1 MGGATQLG
9 LGEVDSPRRD
19 VGSPCEAVRAYS
31 ARLRDPVKATNDE
44 YGLGCTLL
52 KAHPKTCSPLFAC
65 GGSGEGRGFG
75 GRLLVAIL
83 GVQLAVAG
91 CWAAPATKREGMD
104 LLLAAAAKAGEVS
117 WDPQGNMLGPG
128 AEAVDLCRAALAAG
142 VQPSVGGDGHALM
155 VELRPLFRFL
165 RARAEHAQKRRDAEV
180 LLESCR
186 TLLGVAEPFSGKV
199 SPSNREV
206 GLVADIYAIPA
217 LNEAI
222 DQLSAEQ
229 CQEMIDA
236 INRYLAAWASAKE
249 IMAQRPD
256 LPQGGPEVSRLLA
269 DEQERLAMRL
279 KTWSALYRMVVVK
292 LALRREFLATGRFPP
307 NLQRLKVSVTD
318 PFSAA
323 GAAFG
328 YRLDQGGYRLYSIG
342 PDGRDDGGAVKSLS
356 ALLAGERG
364 DLSL

>member
-1 MGGATQLG
+1 MGGATQLW
-9 LGEVDSPRRD
+9 LGEVDSPSRD
-19 VGSPCEAVRAYS
+19 VGSPCKAVRGYS
-31 ARLRDPVKATNDE
+31 ARLLDPVRATNEE

-52 KAHPKTCSPLFAC
+52 KAHPKACSPLSACARRGKGWRFA
-65 GGSGEGRGFG
+65 E
-75 GRLLVAIL
+75 RLLAVIVV
-83 GVQLAVAG
+83 VQVAVAG
-91 CWAAPATKREGMD
+91 YGAAPATKREGLE
-104 LLLAAAAKAGEVS
+104 LLLAAAAKAREVS
-117 WDPQGNMLGPG
+117 WDPQGNMRGPG

-142 VQPSVGGDGHALM
+142 FQPPVGGDGHALM

-165 RARAEHAQKRRDAEV
+165 RARAEHAQKRRDAKV
-180 LLESCR
+180 VLESCR
-186 TLLGVAEPFSGKV
+186 TLLGIAEPFSGKV

-206 GLVADIYAIPA
+206 GLVTDIYAISA

-279 KTWSALYRMVVVK
+279 NTWSTLYRMVVVK

-318 PFSAA
+318 PFSAT